1 MKEKY
6 IQLLQD
12 QIEQLNKKDFDL
24 NAWKAHTNVILAKIF
39 GDNNQ
44 KIRQINEI
52 EYKYGSWSLRDASG
66 SESAMDIC
74 KKLGKEILNAAII
87 ELENFGI
94 PEKSA
99 AMGED
104 SVNET
109 VINAFKDELTG
120 SQVKEI
126 KKILT
131 TSEKDDIKEDHV
143 LSIFN
148 RLGSNT
154 LSKILSRIVMN
165 NDIYNNL

>member
-6 IQLLQD
+6 IQLLKN
-12 QIEQLNKKDFDL
+12 QIEQLNKEDFDL

-87 ELENFGI
+87 ELENFDI
-94 PEKSA
+94 PGNSSPNGDET
-99 AMGED
+99 
-104 SVNET
+104 VNNT

-131 TSEKDDIKEDHV
+131 TSEKDDIKEDQI

-154 LSKILSRIVMN
+154 LSNILARIVMN
-165 NDIYNNL
+165 KDFYNNL

>member
-12 QIEQLNKKDFDL
+12 QIEQLNKEDFDL
-24 NAWKAHTNVILAKIF
+24 NAWKAHTNVILAKVF

-74 KKLGKEILNAAII
+74 KKLGKEILNASII

-94 PEKSA
+94 PEKSISN
-99 AMGED
+99 GE
-104 SVNET
+104 ET
-109 VINAFKDELTG
+109 VNNTVVNAFKDELTG

-126 KKILT
+126 RKILT
-131 TSEKDDIKEDHV
+131 TSEKENIKEEQV

-154 LSKILSRIVMN
+154 LSKILASIVMTK
-165 NDIYNNL
+165 DIYNNL